1 LNLSVSVKN
10 ISKKYADQLAL
21 DKISLEISKGEI
33 VGLIGPNGAGK
44 STLMKIITGYLPP
57 TTGEVLVSGMEVV
70 ENSLKIRRMIGYLPE
85 HNPLYPEMYI
95 REYLLYVAGVYKLK
109 QKAYER
115 VDRIIEQTG
124 LTGELK
130 KKVGEL
136 SKGYRQRVGLAQA
149 LLHDPEVLILDEPTS
164 GLDPNQIVEIRDLIR
179 ESGKEKTII
188 LSTHI
193 MQEVE
198 AICSRVIIINE
209 GRIVAD
215 NLSGTITSELD
226 TGFQTITVEFDKEVA
241 ENKIRTLNNVD
252 KVLNLKDNNWL
263 IQTGSDYDIRGEIFE
278 FAVHEGLKVLS
289 LQKQEKSLEEVF
301 KLLTG

>member
-1 LNLSVSVKN
+1 MSISVKD
-10 ISKKYADQLAL
+10 ISKSYGEQLAL
-21 DKISLEISKGEI
+21 DSVSLEISKGEI
-33 VGLIGPNGAGK
+33 AGLIGPNGAGK

-57 TTGEVLVSGMEVV
+57 TSGEVSVSGMNVV
-70 ENSLKIRRMIGYLPE
+70 ENSLKIRKLIGYLPE
-85 HNPLYPEMYI
+85 HNPLYPDMYI
-95 REYLLYVAGVYKLK
+95 REYLLYVAALYRLPEKGS
-109 QKAYER
+109 ER
-115 VDRIIEQTG
+115 VLQIIEQTG

-130 KKVGEL
+130 KKIGDL

-164 GLDPNQIVEIRDLIR
+164 GLDPNQIVEIRELIR

-198 AICSRVIIINE
+198 AICSRVCIIDKGKI
-209 GRIVAD
+209 IAD
-215 NLSGTITSELD
+215 NASGTLISGID
-226 TGFQTITVEFDKEVA
+226 AGRQTILVEFDSDVREEKILA
-241 ENKIRTLNNVD
+241 LNKVD
-252 KVLNLKDNNWL
+252 KVLHLKDNNWL
-263 IQTGSDYDIRGEIFE
+263 IQAGHEHDIRGEIFE

-301 KLLTG
+301 RLLTDR